1 MKILLV
7 NKYFNIHGG
16 SETYFFGLAELLQKA
31 GHEVMFFSMQ
41 DEKNLPCAQSEYFV
55 SNVEFNGDLSARDK
69 LRAALR
75 MVYSFEAK
83 GKITALIEKEKPDI
97 IHINLFHRVLTA
109 SIVDAAK
116 KYQVPVVFTMHDL
129 NCICPNHTMLDHG
142 QICEACLHGNYLNCV
157 KRVCFKDSRA
167 KCLMAAA
174 ESEYNK
180 LSGLYNKIDLFI
192 TPSEFYKKKMEESGL
207 TKSPIVHMK
216 NFLPA
221 QTQYGVQSKRGNY
234 VLYYGRLS
242 QEKGILTLVRAMEM
256 VKNIPLVIVGAGPEE
271 KMIRTEVKQLNLED
285 RVSLV
290 GFKSGEDLWRYVRE
304 SACVVVPSEWYE
316 ASGYTACEAQAIGKP
331 VIAADAGGLPENII
345 DGETGFVYEM
355 KNKAALAEAIEKVM
369 GMSEDAYNEMAQKA
383 AVNAKRLFDADLY
396 VTRVEQLYQGL
407 MQMCPQ
413 CLPEELGALE

>member
-1 MKILLV
+1 MRILLV
-7 NKYFNIHGG
+7 NKYFNMHGG
-16 SETYFFGLAELLQKA
+16 SETYFFGLAELLKKA
-31 GHEVMFFSMQ
+31 GHEVIFFSMQ
-41 DEKNLPCAQSEYFV
+41 DKKNLPCAQSEYFV
-55 SNVEFNGDLSARDK
+55 SNVEFNGDLSAWDK
-69 LRAALR
+69 LKAALR

-83 GKITALIEKEKPDI
+83 KKIAALIEKEKPDV

-116 KYQVPVVFTMHDL
+116 RYGIPVVLTMHDL

-142 QICEACLHGNYLNCV
+142 QICEDCLHGNYLNCV

-207 TKSPIVHMK
+207 TRSPIVHMK

-221 QTQYGVQSKRGNY
+221 QTEYGVHGNRGDY

-242 QEKGILTLVRAMEM
+242 QEKGILTLVRAIEK
-256 VKNIPLVIVGAGPEE
+256 VGNVPLIIVGTGPEE
-271 KMIRTEVKQLNLED
+271 EAIRSEVNRLKLED
-285 RVSLV
+285 RVLLV
-290 GFKSGEDLWRYVRE
+290 GFKSGEALWRCVRE

-316 ASGYTACEAQAIGKP
+316 ASGYTACEAQAMGKP
-331 VIAADAGGLPENII
+331 VIVTDAGGLPENII
-345 DGETGFVYEM
+345 DGETGFVCPM
-355 KNKAALAEAIEKVM
+355 KDEAALAEAIERIINLSDK
-369 GMSEDAYNEMAQKA
+369 DYHRMAEQ
-383 AVNAKRLFDADLY
+383 AVENAKKLFCASDY
-396 VTRVEQLYQGL
+396 VKKLIVFYGNLKRNGN
-407 MQMCPQ
+407 
-413 CLPEELGALE
+413 

>member
-7 NKYFNIHGG
+7 NKYFNVHGG
-16 SETYFFGLAELLQKA
+16 SETYFFGLAELLKKA
-31 GHEVMFFSMQ
+31 GHEVIYFSMQ
-41 DEKNLPCAQSEYFV
+41 DERNLPCAQSEYFV
-55 SNVEFNGDLSARDK
+55 SNVEFNGDLSTWDK
-69 LRAALR
+69 LKAALR

-83 GKITALIEKEKPDI
+83 KKISALIEKEKPDI

-109 SIVDAAK
+109 SIVDAAR
-116 KYQVPVVFTMHDL
+116 KYHVPIVFTMHDM

-167 KCLMAAA
+167 KCLLAAV

-192 TPSEFYKKKMEESGL
+192 TPSEFFKEKIEEAGL
-207 TKSPIVHMK
+207 TKSRIIHMK

-221 QTQYGVQSKRGNY
+221 QTSYGVQGKKGKY

-256 VKNIPLVIVGAGPEE
+256 VKDIPLMIVGTGPEE
-271 KMIRTEVKQLNLED
+271 EAICAEVKRLNLED
-285 RVSLV
+285 RVSLA
-290 GFKSGEDLWRYVRE
+290 GFKSGEDLWRCVRE

-316 ASGYTACEAQAIGKP
+316 ASGYTACEAQAMGKP
-331 VIAADAGGLPENII
+331 VVVTDAGGLPENII
-345 DGETGFVYEM
+345 DGETGFVCKM
-355 KNKAALAEAIEKVM
+355 KNEAALAETIEKMVSL
-369 GMSEDAYNEMAQKA
+369 SEDSYNEMAQRA
-383 AVNAKRLFDADLY
+383 AENAKRLFDADLY
-396 VTRVEQLYQGL
+396 VQELTKLYQEL
-407 MQMCPQ
+407 MQDRRTGK
-413 CLPEELGALE
+413 GAVCSP